1 MATPE
6 GRVKAK
12 VKVLLKKYDAYWHC
26 PVQNGMGAPSLDF
39 ICCLRGKYFGIETK
53 AGNKKPTPRQ
63 ETTISEIQKAGGRA
77 FVVNEESGM
86 DLLEMWLIEISD

>member
-39 ICCLRGKYFGIETK
+39 ICCLRGKYFAIETK

-63 ETTISEIQKAGGRA
+63 ETTISEIQKAGGHA

-86 DLLEMWLIEISD
+86 DLLETWLIEISR